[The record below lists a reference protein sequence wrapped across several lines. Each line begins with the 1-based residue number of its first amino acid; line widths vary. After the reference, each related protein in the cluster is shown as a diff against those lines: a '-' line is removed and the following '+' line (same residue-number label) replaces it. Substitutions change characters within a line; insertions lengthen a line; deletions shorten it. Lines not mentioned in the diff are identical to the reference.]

1 MSKIFP
7 FFLSVTI
14 VILLIVCGLSLNMFQ
29 LNHLRPV
36 LGLGLEPVSRAL
48 TVVSISFLGVEL
60 MMFLPKYVKTK
71 KSF

>member
-1 MSKIFP
+1 MSVTIFAFIVCAIYLVVGGISDMSKIFP

-36 LGLGLEPVSRAL
+36 GLGLERSA
-48 TVVSISFLGVEL
+48 EL
-60 MMFLPKYVKTK
+60 
-71 KSF
+71 